1 VTLDLKEYPVLVV
14 DDEEDNLVAFDLNFA
29 DDFTLRTASSGAQ
42 ALEILAKEPV
52 AVLVVDQR
60 MPGMTGTELLARAA
74 EVAPDAIGILLT
86 AYRDI
91 DVIIAALH
99 SGRVYR
105 YLQKPWD
112 PREVEV
118 VLRQA
123 IERYALQAENRRL
136 HRRLEELTAYLGE
149 EVDSRYNF
157 GEMVGQSPRLKEV
170 IETLRKVAPTRSTV
184 LITGESGTG
193 KELAARAIHHLSSR
207 KDGPFV
213 RVNLAALT
221 PTLIESELFGHE
233 KGAFTG
239 ALAQKLGRF
248 ELAHEGT
255 LFLDEIGDLPLE
267 TQIKL
272 LRVIQEREFER
283 VGGSRTVQV
292 DVRIVAAT
300 NQKLEELVA
309 AGRFREDLYYRI
321 RVFPIHV
328 PPLRERRED
337 IPLLANHFLEK
348 FGPVV
353 GRFLDG
359 IEPEALA
366 RLTAYRWPGNVRELE
381 NAIERA
387 LILAEG
393 DRLAARDFSFLETEG
408 QAPALPPNASLDD
421 VLGSM
426 ERQQLTDALA
436 RHDGSVSAV
445 ARELGINRTTLYY
458 RLKKY
463 GLMP

>member
-1 VTLDLKEYPVLVV
+1 MTLDLKEYPVLVV